1 MLFVWKLQKHVGM
14 KYALNHLYQMS
25 NLLAARDIS
34 QEFLF
39 ICDVI
44 KRSNFIYTCIL
55 WLYVLHK
62 GW

>member
-1 MLFVWKLQKHVGM
+1 M
-14 KYALNHLYQMS
+14 KYTLNRLYQMS
-25 NLLAARDIS
+25 NLLVVRDIS

-44 KRSNFIYTCIL
+44 KRSDFVHTCIV
-55 WLYVLHK
+55 WMYVLHK